1 VKKTIKPNTLQVC
14 LLSSHSLALSE
25 LQRVLKNPA
34 FRFIPRRLESTLES
48 ELRQIKIPKAI
59 VYVVDVHDIR
69 PASGYLL
76 SNILSQYPGA
86 RIIVVGDK
94 FESAESYS
102 FLRMGARGLLTFDQA
117 REQLARALPLVSKG
131 GFWVPRAVLSGFV
144 ESMLRG
150 ALNLHLKVDSSTKI
164 TGRQQEV
171 LDALLQQLSNKE
183 VGSKLNISLRTV
195 KFHVSNILSK
205 FGVRRRSDLI
215 VLCSQQ
221 SSTTPEFPT
230 TRVTKRNGSKTFS
243 GALASSGN

>member
-1 VKKTIKPNTLQVC
+1 MKKIIKPNTLQVC

-34 FRFIPRRLESTLES
+34 FHLVPRRLESTLES

-69 PASGYLL
+69 PASGHLL
-76 SNILSQYPGA
+76 SNILGQYPAA
-86 RIIVVGDK
+86 RIIVVSDK
-94 FESAESYS
+94 FETAESFS
-102 FLRMGARGLLTFDQA
+102 LLHMGARGLLTFDQA
-117 REQLARALPLVSKG
+117 REQLAHALPLVSKG

-150 ALNLHLKVDSSTKI
+150 SLRLHLKVDASNKI

-195 KFHVSNILSK
+195 KFHVSNILNK

-221 SSTTPEFPT
+221 SRTTPEFPT
-230 TRVTKRNGSKTFS
+230 ARAAKRNGSKTFS
-243 GALASSGN
+243 GALVSSGN